1 MTATQAL
8 LEALPAR
15 PRSRPQLPSNAT
27 LVGREPLT
35 DDIHVLR
42 VRPDDGPLSFH
53 PGQYVS
59 LGLWHDGA
67 WLQRPYSPAGQPDDR
82 ELELLVRHVSGGRLT
97 PLLWSTP
104 TGTRVR
110 LGSAKGL
117 FRLMPDDRRLHVFVA
132 TGTGI
137 APMVA
142 MASAL
147 LQLAVPPPLVV
158 VHGVRHAAELAF
170 RERLEQWRQQSPEL
184 VYIPAASRSDGSEPG
199 VHRARAL
206 DLLPE
211 VWAQQVRDPGMV
223 VAYLCGNP
231 AVVEAAG
238 EWLAARG
245 VPHDSIRCEEYWPP
259 S

>member
-8 LEALPAR
+8 LEGLPAR

-27 LVGREPLT
+27 LVGRESLT

-42 VRPDDGPLSFH
+42 VRPDEGPLSFH

-67 WLQRPYSPAGQPDDR
+67 WLQRPYSPAGHPGDR
-82 ELELLVRHVSGGRLT
+82 ELELLVRHVPGGRLT
-97 PLLWSTP
+97 PLLWSTAA
-104 TGTRVR
+104 GTRVR
-110 LGSAKGL
+110 IGSAKGV
-117 FRLMPDDRRLHVFVA
+117 FRLMPDDRRLHLFLA

-142 MASAL
+142 MVSAL
-147 LQLAVPPPLVV
+147 LELAVPPPLVV
-158 VHGVRHAAELAF
+158 VHGVRHAAELGF
-170 RERLEQWRQQSPEL
+170 RKRLEQWRRQSSEL
-184 VYIPAASRSDGSEPG
+184 VYVPAASRSDGSEAG

-211 VWAQQVRDPGMV
+211 VWAQHLGDPGMV

-238 EWLAARG
+238 EWLAGRG
-245 VPHDSIRCEEYWPP
+245 VPHDSIRCEEYWPL